1 MHTREEGSSAQ
12 SSRFPASLG
21 TRRVLAVV
29 AASLLAGTAVVSCSD
44 KAPTSSA
51 KVPTHDA
58 HSVVASVVASDV
70 GTALIPDTGGVAVQV
85 LSRTKFVDDLVATF
99 RMRLPGHNQVIQVK
113 DPSDVIVAKITVQ
126 PGGSFGWH
134 THHGPV
140 FVTMAAGE
148 LSIVHATGCTFQRYT
163 AGQAFVDPGQGHVH
177 VGYNESS
184 TETVIYATFLDV
196 PAGVGPTIPVQG
208 PNCS

>member
-1 MHTREEGSSAQ
+1 MHSHQDAPPTRSFPPSVSGGT
-12 SSRFPASLG
+12 SRAL
-21 TRRVLAVV
+21 RLV
-29 AASLLAGTAVVSCSD
+29 AASLVAGAVAASCSD

-51 KVPTHDA
+51 KVPTHDDRT
-58 HSVVASVVASDV
+58 HVASGAASGV
-70 GTALIPDTGGVAVQV
+70 GAALIPDTGGVAVQV

-140 FVTMAAGE
+140 FVTMASGE

-163 AGQAFVDPGQGHVH
+163 AGQAFLDPGQGHVH

-196 PAGVGPTIPVQG
+196 PPGVGPTIPVQG
-208 PNCS
+208 PSC